1 MKDLDAFE
9 RALGRKL
16 APEEKEVLRLSAQ
29 RMERLMNNERIEA
42 SLRKF
47 RTIDPAKVSPRWGTA

>member
-1 MKDLDAFE
+1 
-9 RALGRKL
+9 
-16 APEEKEVLRLSAQ
+16 
-29 RMERLMNNERIEA
+29 LMNNESIEA